1 MNDATLIANDAKVI
15 VQAHLDR
22 LGEPKDHHLSP
33 EVKQAKFAQIKEE
46 LKNAMLFWWHTII
59 AIQMFRNWQRLQA
72 GACQIHLKWRVLAV
86 TTKPQLWSWQVS
98 NLWEKPPRS
107 CRLKKLF

>member
-33 EVKQAKFAQIKEE
+33 DVKQAKFDQIKEE
-46 LKNAMLFWWHTII
+46 LKNVMLFWLRII
-59 AIQMFRNWQRLQA
+59 IVILTFRSL
-72 GACQIHLKWRVLAV
+72 L
-86 TTKPQLWSWQVS
+86 S
-98 NLWEKPPRS
+98 
-107 CRLKKLF
+107 